1 MLDMQQKETHLD
13 VRYESIAFSSN
24 HSLILVV
31 YLNLD
36 GESVQAVA

>member
-13 VRYESIAFSSN
+13 VRYESITSSSN

-31 YLNLD
+31 YLSVD